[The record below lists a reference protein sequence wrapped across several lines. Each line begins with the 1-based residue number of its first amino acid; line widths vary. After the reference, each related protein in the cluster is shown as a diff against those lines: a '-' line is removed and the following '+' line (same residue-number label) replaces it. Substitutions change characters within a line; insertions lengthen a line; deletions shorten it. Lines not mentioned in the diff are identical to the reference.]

1 MKLKIISTVMIIGTG
16 THFSRIS
23 LSNCLKNGQNHK
35 IMDDTIIEKLFI
47 TNQLAMSS
55 VLVILFKEN

>member
-35 IMDDTIIEKLFI
+35 IMDDTIIEKHLLQ
-47 TNQLAMSS
+47 TNWQS
-55 VLVILFKEN
+55 VF